1 MNTRT
6 PVEHDGVHHRL
17 LYPALL
23 LGALLVSG
31 CRDDAQTITP
41 PLAPVPPAVAPAS
54 PAAPVTSSIRFR
66 DATTDWGMDFTRDD
80 DIGPLRRILE
90 ANGGGV
96 GVLDYDMDGWPDLLL
111 TNGCPLPLSRAAL
124 RVPDP
129 LYRNLAGTRVMSSGP
144 QAGIAAVGYHHG
156 CTVGDWNSDGF
167 PDLYIAGLGKNLFYV
182 NQGDGT
188 FTEEAAD
195 LGIEVR
201 SWSSSPVF
209 ADLDGDGFLD
219 LYVTN
224 YVVTG
229 DDPPRL
235 CPNAK
240 CPDGYVSCPPT
251 LFEGAPDVCF
261 RSDGMG
267 GFVDVTQAW
276 NLVGEGS
283 KGLGCVV
290 ADLDQNGVPD
300 IFVSNDG
307 VPNYCFMRPSLQKP
321 YTDEALIR
329 GVAMDAQGRA
339 PSNMGVAVGD
349 ADGNGWLDLLVTE
362 FYSEPNTYYQATGQG
377 DFQDL
382 SRQAHLAAPSLMV
395 MGWGTLFLDPD
406 NDGGLD
412 LFVSNGHLEDRRWSL
427 PDLPYQM
434 QPQLFQNNRNGKF
447 DEITSVCGDYFQ
459 KKWLGRGVA
468 SVDLNRDGR
477 VDLVVSHQLDRSSIV
492 LNETPT
498 PGKFLSVRCVGTAS
512 NRNAIS
518 TKLWLASDQKTQY
531 HEIVGGSSYN
541 SAPDLRVHFGLGA
554 TAPQSLKVQWLSGR
568 VETFPDIQ
576 PGPYILVEGQGLFPD
591 PMTAR

>member
-6 PVEHDGVHHRL
+6 SGFHACCR
-17 LYPALL
+17 ALL
-23 LGALLVSG
+23 LGSLLFTG
-31 CRDDAQTITP
+31 CRNDAKPAP
-41 PLAPVPPAVAPAS
+41 PQPVPGPTAVAPAT
-54 PAAPVTSSIRFR
+54 PVASATSSIRFR
-66 DATTDWGMDFTRDD
+66 DATQDWGMDFTRDD
-80 DIGPLRRILE
+80 DFSPLRRILE

-111 TNGCPLPLSRAAL
+111 TNGCPLPLARSAV

-129 LYRNLAGTRVMSSGP
+129 LYRNIAGIHVASSGAK
-144 QAGIAAVGYHHG
+144 AGIATAGYHHG

-167 PDLYIAGLGKNLFYV
+167 PDLYLAGLGKNLFYL

-188 FTEEAAD
+188 FTEEAAE
-195 LGIEVR
+195 LGIEVG

-224 YVVTG
+224 YVMTG

-235 CPNAK
+235 CPNPK
-240 CPDGYVSCPPT
+240 SPDGYVSCPPT

-261 RSDGMG
+261 RSDATG
-267 GFVDVTQAW
+267 GFLDVTQAW

-300 IFVSNDG
+300 IFVTNDG
-307 VPNYCFMRPSLQKP
+307 VPNYCFMRSSVQEPFK
-321 YTDEALIR
+321 DEALIR

-339 PSNMGVAVGD
+339 PSNMGVAIGD
-349 ADGNGWLDLLVTE
+349 ADGNGWLDLFITE

-382 SRQAHLAAPSLMV
+382 SKRANLAAPSLMM

-406 NDGGLD
+406 NDGWLD
-412 LFVSNGHLEDRRWSL
+412 LFVANGHLEDRRWSL
-427 PDLPYQM
+427 PNLPYQM
-434 QPQLFQNNRNGKF
+434 QPQLFQNAKNGKF
-447 DEITSVCGDYFQ
+447 EEVTASSGDYFQ

-477 VDLVVSHQLDRSSIV
+477 VDLVVSHQLDHSSIV
-492 LNETPT
+492 LNETPS
-498 PGKFLSVRCVGTAS
+498 PGQFISVKCVGTAS
-512 NRNAIS
+512 NRSAIS
-518 TKLWLASDQKTQY
+518 TTLWLETDQKTQY

-541 SAPDLRVHFGLGA
+541 SAPDLRAHFGVGSSHLK
-554 TAPQSLKVQWLSGR
+554 SLKVRWLSGR
-568 VETFPDIQ
+568 EETFSDIQ
-576 PGPYILVEGQGLFPD
+576 PGQYTLVESQGLFPD
-591 PMTAR
+591 PVSVP